1 MLSTQSLDW
10 IHEVTTPRG
19 NRDSVSMSRPER
31 GMEMEVVL
39 PRSTRAMI
47 GKLCN
52 ARWMLG
58 MLGLLCMVGMLAAPV
73 VAFAADASR
82 RPNIVV
88 ILGDDM
94 GFADM
99 GAFGSE
105 IRTPNLDSLARDG
118 VRFTNFYTH
127 ASCSPTRSLLLSGVD
142 THLNGLGNMDEW
154 TAPNQRGAVGYEGYL
169 NDRVVTMP
177 QLLKAAGYH
186 TYMVGKWHLGKEP
199 DQIPAARGFERD
211 FSLLDGAG
219 SYWDMTNFTGASP
232 KSVFTED
239 GRYLTKLPDDY
250 YATKTYTDKMIEFI
264 DANRGDGKP
273 FFAYVAHQAPHDPYH
288 LPRDWRNRHV
298 GKYDKG
304 WDAVREERLKRQV
317 ELGIMPP
324 GTGLAERMWFLPDP
338 IVLAPASRAL
348 LGKKMELY
356 AGMME
361 NMDFHV
367 GRLIDHLKK
376 IGEYENTIFIVFGDN
391 GAEGTDLFQMIA
403 GSPGSRDYLFAAINW
418 SQTHPNAWGDPG
430 SYVGYGPMWAQVSMT
445 PFSQYKGWLA
455 EGGIRNALIVSG
467 PAVKRP
473 QGSIN
478 HGLMHV
484 ADLMPTLLDVAGTAY
499 PKAHEGRD
507 LPPLIGKS
515 WMPLLAGQAESV
527 RTDQNYL
534 AWEVFGNRAV
544 RQGEW
549 KLRWQFKPY
558 GKGDWE
564 LFNVAKD
571 PAERTDLAAQNPDR
585 VKALIALWDDY
596 VKANNVIL
604 PSRSVFETLDDQ
616 LPTRVPVEAGYP
628 PLIYKRQFVPPKE
641 MLADPK

>member
-1 MLSTQSLDW
+1 MCIALRRHGRTKTRQPGNLRPLQKALSAAF
-10 IHEVTTPRG
+10 I
-19 NRDSVSMSRPER
+19 
-31 GMEMEVVL
+31 
-39 PRSTRAMI
+39 A
-47 GKLCN
+47 
-52 ARWMLG
+52 AA
-58 MLGLLCMVGMLAAPV
+58 LAAPV
-73 VAFAADASR
+73 AATAADAPR
-82 RPNIVV
+82 RPNIVI
-88 ILGDDM
+88 ILGDDL
-94 GFADM
+94 GFADL
-99 GAFGSE
+99 GSYGSE
-105 IRTPNLDSLARDG
+105 IRTPAIDALAKQG

-127 ASCSPTRSLLLSGVD
+127 ASSSPTRSMLLTGVD

-154 TAPNQRGAVGYEGYL
+154 TAPNQRGAVGYEGFL

-177 QLLKAAGYH
+177 QLLKSVGYH
-186 TYMVGKWHLGKEP
+186 TYMVGKWHMGKAP

-250 YATKTYTDKMIEFI
+250 YATKTYTDKLIGYI
-264 DANRGDGKP
+264 DANHGDGKP
-273 FFAYVAHQAPHDPYH
+273 FFAYVSHQAPHDPYH
-288 LPRDWRNRHV
+288 LPKDWRNRHV
-298 GKYDKG
+298 GQYDKG
-304 WDAVREERLKRQV
+304 WDAVRQERLKRQV

-324 GTGLAERMWFLPDP
+324 GTELAERMWFVPDP
-338 IVLAPASRAL
+338 IVLAPASRAI

-356 AGMME
+356 AGMVE
-361 NMDFHV
+361 NMDHHV

-376 IGEYENTIFIVFGDN
+376 IGEYDNTIFIVFGDN
-391 GAEGTDLFQMIA
+391 GAEGTDLFQMIS
-403 GSPGSRDYLFAAINW
+403 GSPGSRDFLFASINW

-473 QGSIN
+473 QGSLN
-478 HGLMHV
+478 HGVMHV
-484 ADLMPTLLDVAGTAY
+484 ADLMPTLLDVAGAAY
-499 PKAHEGRD
+499 PKTSQGRE

-515 WMPLLAGQAESV
+515 WMPVLAGKADAV
-527 RTDQNYL
+527 RTDQDHL

-549 KLRWQFKPY
+549 KLRWQIKPY
-558 GKGDWE
+558 GKSDWE

-571 PAERTDLAAQNPDR
+571 PAERKDLAAQNPDK
-585 VKALIALWDDY
+585 VKALLALWDGY

-604 PSRSVFETLDDQ
+604 PSRGPFETLEDQ
-616 LPTRVPVEAGYP
+616 LPQRVQIEAGFP
-628 PLIYKRQFVPPKE
+628 PLIYKRQFVPPKD